1 VRTASFI
8 TKICA
13 AVILQ
18 VLLVGCGGNGG
29 QPEEL
34 IPAELNPHPPA
45 EVATITGMR
54 CVSAPLGADGTSFR
68 NTYIDIYSDGT
79 ERIQSVVDSKKDCG

>member
-1 VRTASFI
+1 VHPASFI
-8 TKICA
+8 TKISIA
-13 AVILQ
+13 ITLQ
-18 VLLVGCGGNGG
+18 VLLVGCSGNGG
-29 QPEEL
+29 PPEEL
-34 IPAELNPHPPA
+34 IPAELNPPPA

-68 NTYIDIYSDGT
+68 NTYIDVYSDGT

>member
-1 VRTASFI
+1 MRTASFI
-8 TKICA
+8 TKISA
-13 AVILQ
+13 AVTLQ

-34 IPAELNPHPPA
+34 IPAELNPPPA

-68 NTYIDIYSDGT
+68 NTYIDVYSDGT